1 MRTLILFA
9 VLLLAAC
16 QPVPDVLVVEITP
29 RPPDGIYRERIDLT
43 DGFTLSSGFGGGE
56 FQTEP
61 ADSEF
66 MPDFWRHTYT
76 IPEQLVG
83 TDDIWIEV
91 VLDQQALYVHRGEQL
106 MAGFRVSTGR
116 PGKDTPPGLYQI
128 YAMYTS
134 YPMWGP
140 MVDGRPAW
148 HYPDVPYA
156 MFYHG
161 EFAIHG
167 AYWHDDFGMPVS
179 AGCVNMNPHD
189 ARWVYGNVTRGTYV
203 LVR

>member
-1 MRTLILFA
+1 MKKLILFA
-9 VLLLAAC
+9 LLLLVAC

-29 RPPDGIYRERIDLT
+29 RPPDGIYRERVDPM
-43 DGFTLSSGFGGGE
+43 DELSALI
-56 FQTEP
+56 QAEP
-61 ADSEF
+61 ADTEF

-76 IPEQLVG
+76 IPEQLMG
-83 TDDIWIEV
+83 TDEIWIEV

-106 MAGFRVSTGR
+106 MAGFRISTGR
-116 PGKDTPPGLYQI
+116 PGKDTPPGLYRI
-128 YAMYTS
+128 YALYTS

-140 MVDGRPAW
+140 LVDGKPAW

-167 AYWHDDFGMPVS
+167 AYWHDGFGDPVS
-179 AGCVNMNPHD
+179 SGCVNMHPHD
-189 ARWVYGNVTRGTYV
+189 ARWVFGNVTHGTYV